1 MTHSTETFPGRV
13 RAPSPG
19 ERPPIDPYEEKVIRL
34 ELIVSYLLR
43 IGVALSLAVTFVG
56 LVLLLS
62 TDPSEAVVR
71 QTGGFNPQTPATVFA
86 DLLRLRPKAIID
98 AGLILLILTPVFR
111 VAVTAVAFILDR
123 DLVYT
128 AITLFVL
135 AVLLTSFFLGRA
147 G

>member
-1 MTHSTETFPGRV
+1 MTPSTESIPRRVPTLGPG
-13 RAPSPG
+13 A
-19 ERPPIDPYEEKVIRL
+19 RPPVDPYDEKATRL

-43 IGVALSLAVTFVG
+43 VGVALSLTVTFVG
-56 LVLLLS
+56 LVLLLF
-62 TDPSEAVVR
+62 TDPSEAIVR

-98 AGLILLILTPVFR
+98 TGLILLILTPVFR
-111 VAVTAVAFILDR
+111 VAVTAVAFLLER
-123 DLVYT
+123 DLIYT

-135 AVLLTSFFLGRA
+135 AVLLASFFLGRA

>member
-1 MTHSTETFPGRV
+1 MTHSTETFPGRIWP
-13 RAPSPG
+13 PSPG
-19 ERPPIDPYEEKVIRL
+19 ERPPIDPYEEKATRL

-98 AGLILLILTPVFR
+98 AGLTR
-111 VAVTAVAFILDR
+111 
-123 DLVYT
+123 
-128 AITLFVL
+128 
-135 AVLLTSFFLGRA
+135 
-147 G
+147 

>member
-1 MTHSTETFPGRV
+1 
-13 RAPSPG
+13 
-19 ERPPIDPYEEKVIRL
+19 
-34 ELIVSYLLR
+34 LR
-43 IGVALSLAVTFVG
+43 IGVALSLAVTCIG

-98 AGLILLILTPVFR
+98 TGLILLILTPVLR
-111 VAVTAVAFILDR
+111 VAVTAVAFTLDR

-135 AVLLTSFFLGRA
+135 AVLVTSFFLGRA